1 MVRIYVTPTCSSCR
15 KAKKWLD
22 ERKVEYKEIN
32 LLQTKLTNEDLNLIL
47 KNTENGFDDIIS
59 TRSKIIKES
68 NIDINEM
75 TVSELK
81 RFIIDN
87 PTILRRPIIVDD
99 KRLQVGYNEEDID
112 IFMPDELRKLMIS
125 VCCDSDEDC
134 DYKEI
139 LKRYLEESRKNDKK

>member
-15 KAKKWLD
+15 KAKKWL
-22 ERKVEYKEIN
+22 EEHNVKYKEIN

-59 TRSKIIKES
+59 PRSKIMKES

-81 RFIIDN
+81 NFIIEN

-99 KRLQVGYNEEDID
+99 DRLQVGYNEEDID
-112 IFMPDELRKLMIS
+112 IFMPSELRKLMIS
-125 VCCDSDEDC
+125 VWCESDMDC
-134 DYKEI
+134 DYKTI
-139 LKRYLEESRKNDKK
+139 LKKYLEESRKNDNK

>member
-1 MVRIYVTPTCSSCR
+1 MVKIYVTPTCSSCR

-22 ERKVEYKEIN
+22 ERNVEYKEIN

-59 TRSKIIKES
+59 TRSKVIKDN

-81 RFIIDN
+81 QFIIDN

-112 IFMPDELRKLMIS
+112 IFMPDDLRRLMIS
-125 VCCDSDEDC
+125 VWCESDEDC
-134 DYKEI
+134 DYKTI

>member
-22 ERKVEYKEIN
+22 ERNVEYKEIN

-47 KNTENGFDDIIS
+47 KNTENGFEDIIS

-81 RFIIDN
+81 KFIIDN

-112 IFMPDELRKLMIS
+112 IFMPDDLRELMIS
-125 VCCDSDEDC
+125 VWCDSDEDC
-134 DYKEI
+134 DYKSI